1 MGNYNWCI
9 FKFVIFFSLMPQICY
24 CAPVVNFSIQFL
36 YLSDLEFLNGYN
48 YFLIYFF
55 IGILYVVR
63 HCFIFFGSLHMVFFS
78 ALDIFKV
85 AYLKSFFTMT
95 NICPSLGQFLLTAF
109 FFLFFFFLFYGPHF
123 FLCMS
128 YFFVVAEN
136 WIF

>member
-9 FKFVIFFSLMPQICY
+9 FKFVIFFPLIPQICY

-95 NICPSLGQFLLTAF
+95 NICPSLGQFVLSAF
-109 FFLFFFFLFYGPHF
+109 FFSFFFFLFYGPHF